1 MCHNPSEFF
10 PITVQHLVFKSLELG
25 LEQRENWNLP
35 HYRNEHIL
43 KHLIFP
49 KLELKLGKSGHYR
62 FYSLKNYRLNCIF
75 LTVVSPLLRFV
86 GPFSGPQHFAIDFT
100 TQGATAD
107 AAHQGR
113 SASCD
118 KQLRKGNRKGL
129 GRKRIQC
136 SWEVMTPKRLLDMS
150 LQLPCNKNQLIT
162 SSWNISVSV
171 ILTWNTQVKRSVRT
185 GKFCLEK

>member
-10 PITVQHLVFKSLELG
+10 PIVVQHLVFKCLELL

-35 HYRNEHIL
+35 HCRNEHIL

-49 KLELKLGKSGHYR
+49 KLELKLGKAGHYR

-75 LTVVSPLLRFV
+75 LTVLSPLLQFV
-86 GPFSGPQHFAIDFT
+86 GSFSGPQHFAIDFT

-113 SASCD
+113 SAWCD
-118 KQLRKGNRKGL
+118 MQLRKGNRKGL

-136 SWEVMTPKRLLDMS
+136 SWKTAPER
-150 LQLPCNKNQLIT
+150 Q
-162 SSWNISVSV
+162 
-171 ILTWNTQVKRSVRT
+171 
-185 GKFCLEK
+185 